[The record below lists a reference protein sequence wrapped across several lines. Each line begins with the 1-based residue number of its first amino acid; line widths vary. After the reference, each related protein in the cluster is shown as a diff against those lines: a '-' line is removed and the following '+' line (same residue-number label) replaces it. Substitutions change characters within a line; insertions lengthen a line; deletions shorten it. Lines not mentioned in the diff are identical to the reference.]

1 MVSSGM
7 SGLIR
12 LHVGSLPEVTV
23 TFQAT
28 KETECFEL
36 PTFEIRLSSE
46 LQNLYLL
53 KNRTLWMLE
62 LVFAS
67 LFFEARPLCW
77 EGQACLELTVLFLL
91 PQPEIWDCRHM
102 CIRVHMCMCPCEYVG
117 GPVF

>member
-46 LQNLYLL
+46 LQNLKPLPSQEQD
-53 KNRTLWMLE
+53 TLDAGIG
-62 LVFAS
+62 V
-67 LFFEARPLCW
+67 C
-77 EGQACLELTVLFLL
+77 
-91 PQPEIWDCRHM
+91 
-102 CIRVHMCMCPCEYVG
+102 
-117 GPVF
+117 